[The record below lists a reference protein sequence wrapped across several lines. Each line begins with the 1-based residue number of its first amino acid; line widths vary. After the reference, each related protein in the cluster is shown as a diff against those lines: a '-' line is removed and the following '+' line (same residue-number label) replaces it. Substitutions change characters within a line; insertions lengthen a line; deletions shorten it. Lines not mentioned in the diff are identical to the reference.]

1 MTAKR
6 ARPTRSE
13 ANTALAVSENDSER
27 TAALAARQLPMRA
40 FSKSLPMQLLRAR
53 EAVMRPFRPGLRSL
67 NLTDQQWRILR
78 ALAHSGPLEASEL
91 ARATC
96 LLAPSLSRILPA
108 MQVRQLIS
116 RRQVDSDLRRS
127 VISLERKG
135 LRLLA
140 LHAPYAEQI
149 YAQISRRFGAERLA
163 QLFTLLRAL
172 EVCAGEQDSTPTT
185 VHSVAKSRVPAARRS
200 R

>member
-1 MTAKR
+1 MR
-6 ARPTRSE
+6 CE
-13 ANTALAVSENDSER
+13 ASAAYAASQNDSER
-27 TAALAARQLPMRA
+27 TAALAARELPMRA

-53 EAVMRPFRPGLRSL
+53 EAVMRAFRPGLRSR
-67 NLTDQQWRILR
+67 NLTEQQWRILR
-78 ALAHSGPLEASEL
+78 ALAHSGPLEATEL

-108 MQVRQLIS
+108 MQARQLIG

-140 LHAPYAEQI
+140 LHAPYSERI
-149 YAQISRRFGAERLA
+149 YEQISRRFGAERLSE
-163 QLFTLLRAL
+163 LCTLLRAL
-172 EVCAGEQDSTPTT
+172 EVCAAEQESASAT
-185 VHSVAKSRVPAARRS
+185 VRQVAKSRTPALRRS